1 MGTLWGVRAGCA
13 EPGAGRR
20 RPRMCGI
27 GAAEAVLHIRPGP
40 ASDGSAESCGNVLA
54 FNAGEILPC
63 AEGVALH
70 MGARPLR
77 TDILVGVP
85 ESCGNPEPVRGRA
98 ALECA
103 APPRGPGRAGAWP
116 TCAPAL
122 PNATARAGK
131 SPSTETPLLS
141 DEAAPPQ
148 SVREDS
154 GPPGSGPPSDP
165 AGSSAPPEP
174 RGRPHPP
181 HRPRSLGRRSW
192 RERCGALRCFRE
204 RSSRPLRS
212 ALLLRIPTAPNN
224 VIPTV
229 S

>member
-1 MGTLWGVRAGCA
+1 MGTLWGARAGCA
-13 EPGAGRR
+13 EPGVRRR

-77 TDILVGVP
+77 TDILVGVL
-85 ESCGNPEPVRGRA
+85 ESCGKPRTGPRESRSRMCSTA
-98 ALECA
+98 A
-103 APPRGPGRAGAWP
+103 R
-116 TCAPAL
+116 T
-122 PNATARAGK
+122 GK
-131 SPSTETPLLS
+131 SPSTETPLPS

-165 AGSSAPPEP
+165 AGGSAPPEP

-181 HRPRSLGRRSW
+181 YRPRSLGRRSW
-192 RERCGALRCFRE
+192 RERLGALRCFRE

-212 ALLLRIPTAPNN
+212 ALLPRIPAAPNN

-229 S
+229 SE

>member
-1 MGTLWGVRAGCA
+1 MF
-13 EPGAGRR
+13 
-20 RPRMCGI
+20 GI
-27 GAAEAVLHIRPGP
+27 GAGGAVLHIRPGP

-85 ESCGNPEPVRGRA
+85 ESCGKPRTGRRESRSRMCSTA
-98 ALECA
+98 
-103 APPRGPGRAGAWP
+103 
-116 TCAPAL
+116 
-122 PNATARAGK
+122 ARAGK
-131 SPSTETPLLS
+131 SPSTETPLPS

-165 AGSSAPPEP
+165 AGSSAPSEP

-192 RERCGALRCFRE
+192 RERLGTLRRFRE

-212 ALLLRIPTAPNN
+212 ALLLRIPAALNN

-229 S
+229 SE